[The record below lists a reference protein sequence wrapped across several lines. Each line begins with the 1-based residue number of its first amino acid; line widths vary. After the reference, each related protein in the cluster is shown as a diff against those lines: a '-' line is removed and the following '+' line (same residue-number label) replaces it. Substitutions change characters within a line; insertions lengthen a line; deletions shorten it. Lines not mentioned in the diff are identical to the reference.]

1 MTNEGVDEEIKEIR
15 FLELLKEEIRKIN
28 VYKL

>member
-15 FLELLKEEIRKIN
+15 FLELLNEEIRKIN